1 MNYCVCVL
9 CHDMDLRVSLYELLV
24 KLPCQILRVV
34 INLWNEIYITIMCAY
49 ILSTLYVLKWM
60 CVWNIEPFLNMYLI
74 LSNMVVLMKCSTK
87 VLRVTE
93 EFILI
98 REANPRRILAPNE
111 LTRMPRNHWSNGVS
125 VFAYYI
131 SMYIYV

>member
-1 MNYCVCVL
+1 
-9 CHDMDLRVSLYELLV
+9 
-24 KLPCQILRVV
+24 
-34 INLWNEIYITIMCAY
+34 
-49 ILSTLYVLKWM
+49 
-60 CVWNIEPFLNMYLI
+60 MYLI

-111 LTRMPRNHWSNGVS
+111 LTRKPRNH
-125 VFAYYI
+125 
-131 SMYIYV
+131 

>member
-111 LTRMPRNHWSNGVS
+111 LTRKPRNHWSNRVS